1 MLWRSAIFLPMRSF
15 IVLLAVSVLGVVAA
29 DMSEAGNA
37 ATALL
42 DSDVVIAESDAADVG
57 LECVLGE

>member
-1 MLWRSAIFLPMRSF
+1 MRSF

-29 DMSEAGNA
+29 DMSETGNA